1 MNLNENYWQ
10 NLTFTQDDLESIYN
24 HLLETETPQTI
35 KELAN
40 FLIEQ
45 KIEDELDRRK
55 KDLTSGGEIYM
66 PQNTYAAGQNLIF
79 PIRAM
84 ERGVVTNVR
93 DGVNPDYP
101 DLKVLS
107 VEFPSKQKVEFAS
120 NIAEHKLN
128 DPGLYEDKDP
138 NFDYQTVI
146 QKYGSAISQTL
157 DEKLR
162 ASEDLVY
169 IGGSYFPRSLLVD
182 IGAGPL
188 NLAEAV
194 LEMAGGGPLSSPEL
208 IGQIELPTNV
218 NAKLTEFSFNFAM
231 QEDGRFDEVGPAGET
246 LWFLRRLEPEEVQNC
261 PVFLKYKSEEE
272 EQIPES
278 LPQIPLRMDISDEL
292 EPDSLD
298 RDGTSSETISL
309 IYPHLRAGTLPLTS
323 RLIALFPTAYESPR
337 VKFDFI
343 DGKSKARFPG
353 WVVRPNR
360 YIYGLSEWYAEQGI
374 IAGSLIKITRGTHPG
389 EVMIEPENQHNSREW
404 IRTLLVGT
412 DGGLVFAT
420 LKQQVTCSYDERMV
434 IMTPDFSV
442 LDPIWDR
449 YNKQP
454 YPMEKVVLSI
464 MRDLAKLNPQGHVHA
479 EELYSAVNVV
489 KRCPPGTILKLLFTK
504 PWAMHLGDLYFRLD
518 ESKQ

>member
-10 NLTFTQDDLESIYN
+10 NLTFTQEDLELIYN
-24 HLLETETPQTI
+24 HLLEIETPQTI
-35 KELAN
+35 TELSN
-40 FLIEQ
+40 FLIKQ
-45 KIEDELDRRK
+45 KIEEELGRRK
-55 KDLTSGGEIYM
+55 KDLTSGGEIYL
-66 PQNTYAAGQNLIF
+66 PQSTYSAGQKLIF
-79 PIRAM
+79 PMRAM
-84 ERGVVTNVR
+84 EGGVVASVR
-93 DGVNPDYP
+93 DGVNPDFP
-101 DLKVLS
+101 DLKVIS
-107 VEFPSKQKVEFAS
+107 VEFSPNQKAEFAT
-120 NIAEHKLN
+120 NIADHKLN
-128 DPGLYEDKDP
+128 DPGLYENKDP
-138 NFDYQTVI
+138 NLDYDTVI
-146 QKYGSAISQTL
+146 QNFGLTISETL
-157 DEKLR
+157 GKKLR

-208 IGQIELPTNV
+208 IRQIELPTNV

-261 PVFLKYKSEEE
+261 PIFLQYKGEE
-272 EQIPES
+272 EQTAEES
-278 LPQIPLRMDISDEL
+278 VQVSLSMDICDEL
-292 EPDSLD
+292 ESDCPDKDS
-298 RDGTSSETISL
+298 TSSETISL

-323 RLIALFPTAYESPR
+323 RLISLFPTAYESPR
-337 VKFDFI
+337 IKFDFV
-343 DGKSKARFPG
+343 DGKTKARFPG
-353 WVVRPNR
+353 WVVRPYR

-389 EVMIEPENQHNSREW
+389 EVIIEPENQHNSREW

-412 DGGLVFAT
+412 DGGFVFAT

-454 YPMEKVVLSI
+454 YPMEKIVLSI

-489 KRCPPGTILKLLFTK
+489 KRCPPGIILKLLFTR
-504 PWAMHLGDLYFRLD
+504 PWATHLGDLYFRLD